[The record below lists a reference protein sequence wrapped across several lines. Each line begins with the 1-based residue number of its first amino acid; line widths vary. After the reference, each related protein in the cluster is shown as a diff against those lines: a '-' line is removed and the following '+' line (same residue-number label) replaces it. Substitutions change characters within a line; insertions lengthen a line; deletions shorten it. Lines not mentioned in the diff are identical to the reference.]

1 MCVSSGLDKQKMM
14 SQVLQVPKS
23 DMETQ
28 EQGKG
33 HVPLCQM
40 AFPA

>member
-1 MCVSSGLDKQKMM
+1 MPSDLQSKQKTA
-14 SQVLQVPKS
+14 SPVLQVPKS
-23 DMETQ
+23 DTETQ

-40 AFPA
+40 VFLT